1 VFDLE
6 KAIKKWR
13 KTLRKNE
20 ALEDGYI
27 IELESHL
34 RDEID
39 RQINFGKNREE
50 AFEAAVKCLGQIDNI
65 GAEYFKTDTR
75 QFSRRPPWEH
85 SRWMPGL
92 VWNYFKV
99 AFRKIKRQKGYSFIN
114 IAGLAIGMACCI
126 LILLWIQ
133 DELSFDRH
141 HEKAKQIYR
150 VGTQFGPSVDS
161 RGAFTAPP
169 MAEALVN
176 EFPEVLQAVRLDL
189 WDEDINLLVSHDE
202 KHFME
207 KGIIWA
213 DSSIFDVFTIPFVIG
228 NPKTALT
235 QPGTVVITEDTAQK
249 YFGDEIPLGK
259 TIKIESDEYQITGVV
274 ENCPSNSHF
283 QFNII
288 ASLISEELSRDP
300 EWDGHCYFTY
310 IVLPDRYPPSQL
322 EDKFPDFIKR
332 HYGPEFQE
340 EMGIS
345 LEEYYDGETRYYGY
359 WLQPLLDIHLNA
371 DIGNAK
377 GDMTYVYVFSSIALF
392 TLLIACINFMNLSTA
407 RSANRSK
414 EVGLRKVAG
423 SSKSQLVRQFLCES
437 ILLSFIALVI
447 AIGIVE
453 LVLPAFRN
461 LTSKQLELNL
471 FSTWYI
477 LIGLFGIALFV
488 GISAGS
494 YPALFLSSFQPA
506 AVLKG
511 KLRAGTKSG
520 WLRNGLV
527 IFQFSISVII
537 LLGTFVIYNQLKYVG
552 NVQLGFDKEQI
563 IVIHRASALGKQ
575 RESFKQELLQHSR
588 ILSISNTNS
597 LPGRHFDPND
607 HRLEGE
613 PKKAYVLHTMYGDYD
628 FVELLNLEMVTGR
641 YFSKEIA
648 TDATSAVVINEAA
661 VKKLGL
667 ADPIGKR
674 FYKEYGGAKK
684 GEFVAIIGVVKDFH
698 FHSLHHEIHPMV
710 IRPLTGM
717 RGSYTSIKIHPENI
731 KGTLSTIEKTWKK
744 FSGGQPF
751 EYSFLDDDFN
761 SLYKKEQKTG
771 QIFAMFSILAILIAC
786 LGLFGLASFTAEQ
799 RTKEIGIRKVLGASA
814 SGIMFLLCKEF
825 TKWVLLANI
834 IAWPISYYA
843 MNKWLQNFSFR
854 ISIGAE
860 VFILPTLLVLVIAMV
875 TISYQSIKAAVVNPI
890 DSLRYE

>member
-1 VFDLE
+1 MFDLE
-6 KAIKKWR
+6 KTIKKWR
-13 KTLRKNE
+13 KALIKNE
-20 ALEDGYI
+20 AFEDGYI
-27 IELESHL
+27 TELESHL

-39 RQINFGKNREE
+39 RQIDLGKNREE
-50 AFEAAVKCLGQIDNI
+50 AFKEAVKCMGQIDNI

-75 QFSRRPPWEH
+75 QLGGRPPWER
-85 SRWMPGL
+85 SRWIPGL
-92 VWNYFKV
+92 FWNYFKV

-133 DELSFDRH
+133 DELSFDRY

-150 VGTQFGPSVDS
+150 VGTQFGPTVDS

-169 MAEALVN
+169 MAEALVD
-176 EFPEVLQAVRLDL
+176 EFPEVLQAVRLDP

-228 NPKTALT
+228 NPKTAIN
-235 QPGTVVITEDTAQK
+235 QPGTVVITKGTALK
-249 YFGDEIPLGK
+249 YFSDETPMGK
-259 TIKIESDEYQITGVV
+259 TIKIEGDDYQITGVV

-283 QFNII
+283 HFNMI

-300 EWDGHCYFTY
+300 EWDGHCFFTY

-322 EDKFPDFIKR
+322 EEKFPDFIKR

-345 LEEYYDGETRYYGY
+345 IEEYYDGENRYYGY

-371 DIGNAK
+371 DVGNAK

-461 LTSKQLELNL
+461 LTNKQLELNL
-471 FSTWYI
+471 FSNWYI
-477 LIGLFGIALFV
+477 LFGLFGLALFV
-488 GISAGS
+488 GITAGS
-494 YPALFLSSFQPA
+494 YPAFFLSSFQPA

-511 KLRAGTKSG
+511 KLRAGTKSS

-537 LLGTFVIYNQLKYVG
+537 LLGTFIIYNQLNYVG

-563 IVIHRASALGKQ
+563 VVIHRASALGQQ
-575 RESFKQELLQHSR
+575 RESFKQDLLQHPG
-588 ILSISNTNS
+588 ILSVSNTNS

-628 FVELLNLEMVTGR
+628 FVELLNLEMVAGR

-667 ADPIGKR
+667 SDPIGKR
-674 FYKEYGGAKK
+674 FYKEFGGAKK
-684 GEFVAIIGVVKDFH
+684 GEFVTIIGVVKDFH

-710 IRPLTGM
+710 IRPLTGT
-717 RGSYTSIKIHPENI
+717 RGNYTSIKIHPENI

-771 QIFAMFSILAILIAC
+771 QIFAMFSVLAILIAC

-814 SGIMFLLCKEF
+814 SSIMFLLCKEF
-825 TKWVLLANI
+825 IKWILLANI
-834 IAWPISYYA
+834 IAWPIAYYA
-843 MNKWLQNFSFR
+843 MNKWLQNFAYR

-860 VFILPTLLVLVIAMV
+860 VFMLPTLLALVIALI
-875 TISYQSIKAAVVNPI
+875 TISYQSLRASVANPV

>member
-1 VFDLE
+1 MFDLE
-6 KAIKKWR
+6 QAIKKWR

-27 IELESHL
+27 TELESHL

-39 RQINFGKNREE
+39 RQIDFGKNKEE
-50 AFEAAVKCLGQIDNI
+50 AFEAAVRCLGQIDNI
-65 GAEYFKTDTR
+65 GAEFFKTNTR
-75 QFSRRPPWEH
+75 QLSRRPPWEH
-85 SRWMPGL
+85 SRWIPSL
-92 VWNYFKV
+92 FWNYFKI
-99 AFRKIKRQKGYSFIN
+99 AFRKIKRQKGYSLIN
-114 IAGLAIGMACCI
+114 IAGLAIGMVCCI

-141 HEKAKQIYR
+141 HEKAKRIYR
-150 VGTQFGPSVDS
+150 VGTQFGPTVDS
-161 RGAFTAPP
+161 REAFTAPP
-169 MAEALVN
+169 MAEALID

-213 DSSIFDVFTIPFVIG
+213 DSSIFDVFTIPFIIG

-235 QPGTVVITEDTAQK
+235 QPGTVVIAEDTAQK
-249 YFGDEIPLGK
+249 HFGDEIPLGK

-283 QFNII
+283 QFNMI

-310 IVLPDRYPPSQL
+310 LVLPDRYPPSQL
-322 EDKFPDFIKR
+322 EEKFPDFIKR
-332 HYGPEFQE
+332 HYGPEFKE

-345 LEEYYDGETRYYGY
+345 IEEYYDGENRYYGY
-359 WLQPLLDIHLNA
+359 WLQPLLDIHLNP
-371 DIGNAK
+371 DVGRAK
-377 GDMTYVYVFSSIALF
+377 GDITYVYVFSSIALF
-392 TLLIACINFMNLSTA
+392 TLLIACVNFMNLSTA

-437 ILLSFIALVI
+437 ILLSLIALVI

-471 FSTWYI
+471 FSNWYI
-477 LIGLFGIALFV
+477 LIGLFGLALFV
-488 GISAGS
+488 GITAGS
-494 YPALFLSSFQPA
+494 YPAFFLSSFQPA
-506 AVLKG
+506 VVLKG

-520 WLRNGLV
+520 WLRSGLV

-537 LLGTFVIYNQLKYVG
+537 LLGTFAIYNQLKYVK

-563 IVIHRASALGKQ
+563 VVIHRASALGQQK
-575 RESFKQELLQHSR
+575 ETFKQELLRHSR
-588 ILSISNTNS
+588 IISISNTSS

-613 PKKAYVLHTMYGDYD
+613 PKKAYVLHTMSGDHD
-628 FVELLNLEMVTGR
+628 FVELLNLEMVAGR

-648 TDATSAVVINEAA
+648 TDATAVVINEAA

-667 ADPIGKR
+667 SDPIGKR
-674 FYKEYGGAKK
+674 FYKEFGGAKK
-684 GEFVAIIGVVKDFH
+684 GEFVTIIGVVKDFH
-698 FHSLHHEIHPMV
+698 FHSLHHEIYPMV
-710 IRPLTGM
+710 IRPLTGPQ
-717 RGSYTSIKIHPENI
+717 GNYTSVKIHPDNI

-744 FSGGQPF
+744 LSGGQPF
-751 EYSFLDDDFN
+751 EYSFIDDDFN

-771 QIFAMFSILAILIAC
+771 EIFAMFSILAILIAC

-814 SGIMFLLCKEF
+814 SGIIFLLCKEF

-834 IAWPISYYA
+834 IAWPIAYYA
-843 MNKWLQNFSFR
+843 MKKWLQNFAYR
-854 ISIGAE
+854 INMGAD
-860 VFILPTLLVLVIAMV
+860 VFIIPTLLALVIALV
-875 TISYQSIKAAVVNPI
+875 TISYQSIKASVANPA